1 MTSAAQGGDV
11 TLTSEAPVATPE
23 SVLPAP
29 EEELRMAATLAAVEP
44 AASRRRRSVDPRRTR
59 MAAVYL
65 PLDRDTLLARVASHS
80 PVPTRACSLWLGT

>member
-1 MTSAAQGGDV
+1 M
-11 TLTSEAPVATPE
+11 TLTSEVPVATPE

-29 EEELRMAATLAAVEP
+29 EEELPVRMAATLAAVEP

-65 PLDRDTLLARVASHS
+65 PLYQDTPSLAV
-80 PVPTRACSLWLGT
+80 SLTCAHKDP

>member
-65 PLDRDTLLARVASHS
+65 PLYQDTPSLAV
-80 PVPTRACSLWLGT
+80 SLTCAHKDP

>member
-1 MTSAAQGGDV
+1 MFEPVVVDARSCDSKRSSDV

-23 SVLPAP
+23 LVLPAP
-29 EEELRMAATLAAVEP
+29 EEELHMAATLAAVEP

-65 PLDRDTLLARVASHS
+65 Q
-80 PVPTRACSLWLGT
+80 

>member
-1 MTSAAQGGDV
+1 MA
-11 TLTSEAPVATPE
+11 LTSEAPVATPE

-65 PLDRDTLLARVASHS
+65 PLYQDTPSLAV
-80 PVPTRACSLWLGT
+80 SLTCAHKDP

>member
-23 SVLPAP
+23 SVIPAL

-65 PLDRDTLLARVASHS
+65 PLYQDTPSLAV
-80 PVPTRACSLWLGT
+80 SLTCAHKDP